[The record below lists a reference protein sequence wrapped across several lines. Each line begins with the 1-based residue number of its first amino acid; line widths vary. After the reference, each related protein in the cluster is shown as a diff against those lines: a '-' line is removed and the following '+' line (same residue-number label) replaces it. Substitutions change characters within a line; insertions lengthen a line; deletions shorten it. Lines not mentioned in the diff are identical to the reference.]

1 MLPYAL
7 RASGNREFLPT
18 FAAGIGRQIAG
29 GGSPL
34 VCKLKHRGC
43 SPDAITAFGK
53 ADRTFRAVAFRG
65 CEFGKYLISGL

>member
-1 MLPYAL
+1 MDMSKKI
-7 RASGNREFLPT
+7 AS
-18 FAAGIGRQIAG
+18 

-53 ADRTFRAVAFRG
+53 ADRTFRAIAFRG
-65 CEFGKYLISGL
+65 CEFGKYMISEL